1 MTVRMIRPLAAALG
15 VWAGG
20 AAVAAEPAAPATQMA
35 PSANQQLADTIANR
49 LTGLAAAQ
57 GADVSM
63 NTQDGVV
70 TVTGFA
76 LDAAQKAAI
85 LDEVR
90 VVPGV
95 KLVRD
100 GMKVNPTG
108 PNEGIR
114 QVQATESVPSALPPI
129 GGMPMGGMPMGPVAR
144 PMSSVVP
151 PTAMAHGGAGLPHT
165 ANPVIEP
172 APVGG
177 VPATAAGNAP
187 PLPPHA
193 WPTYAPYNNYSR
205 VGYPQAYPYNAF
217 PFIGPFYPFPKV
229 PLGWRSVKLEWED
242 GHWWLGKTATPHD
255 YWRVRFW

>member
-20 AAVAAEPAAPATQMA
+20 AAVAAEPTTTTAATRMS
-35 PSANQQLADTIANR
+35 PSDNQQLADAIANR

-70 TVTGFA
+70 TLTGTA
-76 LDAAQKAAI
+76 RDAAQKAAI

-100 GMKVNPTG
+100 GVDVDANAA
-108 PNEGIR
+108 IR
-114 QVQATESVPSALPPI
+114 QVQATAPAPLPGSVGPVAPPMYGTVPPPAAMS
-129 GGMPMGGMPMGPVAR
+129 GGMPGMM
-144 PMSSVVP
+144 
-151 PTAMAHGGAGLPHT
+151 PTAM
-165 ANPVIEP
+165 NPVIAP

-177 VPATAAGNAP
+177 VPSAAGIGAP
-187 PLPPHA
+187 PLPPYA
-193 WPTYAPYNNYSR
+193 WPTYAPHNNYSR
-205 VGYPQAYPYNAF
+205 VGYPEAYPYNAF

-242 GHWWLGKTATPHD
+242 GHWWMGRTAAPHD
-255 YWRVRFW
+255 YWRVKFW